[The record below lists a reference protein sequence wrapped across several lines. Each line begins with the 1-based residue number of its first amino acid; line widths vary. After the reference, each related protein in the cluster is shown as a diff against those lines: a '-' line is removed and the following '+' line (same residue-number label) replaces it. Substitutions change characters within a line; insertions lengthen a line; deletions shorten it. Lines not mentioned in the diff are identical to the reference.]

1 MKKYHHVLSTLREI
15 GIIKPKRI
23 IEDQDQVSQFEH
35 LVQENK
41 KLPEGIFFELIQ
53 KTVWENGDYIQKP
66 SHVFYTYEPLS
77 EDELDVLI
85 QVESLKR
92 FDKIEKHLLFF
103 KVTTIVCLI
112 LSVLYILW
120 SLTFLVN

>member
-1 MKKYHHVLSTLREI
+1 MKKYHHVLSTLHKI
-15 GIIKPKRI
+15 LIIKP
-23 IEDQDQVSQFEH
+23 
-35 LVQENK
+35 
-41 KLPEGIFFELIQ
+41 
-53 KTVWENGDYIQKP
+53 TY
-66 SHVFYTYEPLS
+66 VFYESNILS

-103 KVTTIVCLI
+103 KVTIIVCLI